1 MLRYNNQED
10 TVKFIINLQ
19 SGRKSRRETND
30 KLASAEVSTGA
41 QMRTLSQLGGVIEA
55 HQRKD
60 RRTSMLGYE
69 TQVKII
75 PEKGEGGE
83 W

>member
-10 TVKFIINLQ
+10 TVEFIINLQ

-41 QMRTLSQLGGVIEA
+41 QTRTLDQLGGVIEA
-55 HQRKD
+55 HQR